1 LPEIIAGD
9 IKTHFMTTVS
19 CIITS
24 FNNSLYINEAVE
36 SVLSQTRVP
45 DEIIVADDASTDG
58 SRDIIRSIAATNKLI
73 KPVFREKNLGV
84 AANRD
89 LAISDASSDF
99 ITTLDGD
106 DFYYPAKIEKEIM
119 ALDGHAGTITYSDY
133 NRVENDGAVNRLID
147 LGAFSRLGH
156 RERIR
161 HLLFFPMPV
170 PRDML
175 IPKNVYEAAG
185 RFAHGLK
192 TYEDWD
198 LKLRL
203 AALDSH
209 WVHSGTTGVAYRKN
223 KKGLSTRKKQERL
236 FTHLQIISGN
246 SDWLIKE
253 LGQEAVGKA
262 LIKIVGRD
270 IGYRKIILS
279 RKKRFD
285 PFGFRSNE
293 TIK

>member
-1 LPEIIAGD
+1 MA
-9 IKTHFMTTVS
+9 TVS

-24 FNNSLYINEAVE
+24 FNNSPYINEAVE

-58 SRDIIRSIAATNKLI
+58 SRDIIRSIAANNKLI

-89 LAISDASSDF
+89 LAISDAKSDF

-106 DFYYPAKIEKEIM
+106 DYYYPSKIEKEIL
-119 ALDGHAGTITYSDY
+119 ALDGHANTITYSDY
-133 NRVENDGAVNRLID
+133 NRVNNDGAVNRLID
-147 LGAFSRLGH
+147 LNAFSRLNH
-156 RERIR
+156 KERIW

-175 IPKNVYEAAG
+175 LSKIIYEAAG
-185 RFAHGLK
+185 RFTHSLN
-192 TYEDWD
+192 TFEDWD

-203 AALDSH
+203 ASLDTK
-209 WVHSGTTGVAYRKN
+209 WVHSGTIGVAYRKN
-223 KKGLSTRKKQERL
+223 IKGLSTRKKQERL
-236 FTHLQIISGN
+236 FAHLEIISEN

-253 LGQEAVGKA
+253 LGQDAVGKA
-262 LIKIVGRD
+262 FIKIVARD
-270 IGYRKIILS
+270 IGYRKITLS

-285 PFGFRSNE
+285 PFGFLSSE
-293 TIK
+293 KII

>member
-1 LPEIIAGD
+1 MA
-9 IKTHFMTTVS
+9 TVS

-24 FNNSLYINEAVE
+24 FNNSPYINEAVE

-58 SRDIIRSIAATNKLI
+58 SREIIRSLAANHKLI

-89 LAISDASSDF
+89 LAIIDARCDF

-106 DFYYPAKIEKEIM
+106 DFLYPAKIEKELL
-119 ALDGHAGTITYSDY
+119 ALGGQSNTITYSDY
-133 NRVENDGAVNRLID
+133 NRVKNDGTFNRLCD
-147 LGAFSRLGH
+147 LSRFSRLN
-156 RERIR
+156 RKERIR
-161 HLLFFPMPV
+161 HFMFFRMPM

-185 RFAHGLK
+185 KFNHSLN

-203 AALDSH
+203 ASLHSQ
-209 WVHSGTTGVAYRKN
+209 WVHSGTVGVAYRKN
-223 KKGLSTRKKQERL
+223 IKGLSTSKKQERL
-236 FTHLQIISGN
+236 IAHLEIISAN

-253 LGQEAVGKA
+253 LGQDVVGKA
-262 LIKIVGRD
+262 LIKIVARD
-270 IGYRKIILS
+270 IGYRKITLS

-285 PFGFRSNE
+285 PFAFLSND
-293 TIK
+293 KLQ

>member
-1 LPEIIAGD
+1 
-9 IKTHFMTTVS
+9 MTSIS

-45 DEIIVADDASTDG
+45 DEIIIADDASTDD
-58 SRDIIRSIAATNKLI
+58 SRDIIRSIATNNKLV

-89 LAISDASSDF
+89 LAIRAARHGL

-106 DFYYPAKIEKEIM
+106 DFFYPSKIEKEIL
-119 ALDGHAGTITYSDY
+119 ALSNQTNTITYSDY
-133 NRVENDGAVNRLID
+133 NIVENDGTYNRLED
-147 LGAFSRLGH
+147 LNAFSRLNH
-156 RERIR
+156 KERIR
-161 HLLFFPMPV
+161 HLLFRITPL

-175 IPKNVYEAAG
+175 IPKTVYEAAG
-185 RFAHGLK
+185 RFTHNLN

-203 AALDSH
+203 AALDSK
-209 WVHSGTTGVAYRKN
+209 WVHSGTTGMAYRKN
-223 KKGLSTRKKQERL
+223 KTGLSTSKKQERL
-236 FTHLQIISGN
+236 STHLEIISRN
-246 SDWLIKE
+246 SDWLTRE
-253 LGQEAVGKA
+253 LGQDAVGKA
-262 LIKIVGRD
+262 LIKIVARD
-270 IGYRKIILS
+270 IGYRKITLS

-285 PFGFRSNE
+285 PFGFLSNE
-293 TIK
+293 KIK

>member
-1 LPEIIAGD
+1 LPEIIDGD
-9 IKTHFMTTVS
+9 IKTHFMATVS

-58 SRDIIRSIAATNKLI
+58 SRDIIRSIAANNKLVT
-73 KPVFREKNLGV
+73 PVFREKNLGV

-89 LAISDASSDF
+89 LAISGASSDF

-106 DFYYPAKIEKEIM
+106 DFYYPAKIEKELM
-119 ALDGHAGTITYSDY
+119 ALDGRAGTISYSDY
-133 NRVENDGAVNRLID
+133 HRVENDGAVNRLID
-147 LGAFSRLGH
+147 LDAFSRLNH
-156 RERIR
+156 RERIG
-161 HLLFFPMPV
+161 HLLCFPMPV

-175 IPKNVYEAAG
+175 IPKNVYDAAG
-185 RFAHGLK
+185 RFTHGLD

-203 AALDSH
+203 ASLDCN
-209 WVHSGTTGVAYRKN
+209 WVHSGTIGMAYRKN
-223 KKGLSTRKKQERL
+223 KKGLSTGRKQERL
-236 FTHLQIISGN
+236 CTHLQIISGN
-246 SDWLIKE
+246 SGWLINE

-262 LIKIVGRD
+262 LIKIIGRD
-270 IGYRKIILS
+270 IGYRKITLS
-279 RKKRFD
+279 RKKRFN
-285 PFGFRSNE
+285 PFGFLSNE

>member
-1 LPEIIAGD
+1 MA
-9 IKTHFMTTVS
+9 TVS

-24 FNNSLYINEAVE
+24 FNNSPYINEAVE

-58 SRDIIRSIAATNKLI
+58 SGDIIRSLAASHQLI
-73 KPVFREKNLGV
+73 KPVFREQNLGV

-89 LAISDASSDF
+89 LAIRDTRCDF

-106 DFYYPAKIEKEIM
+106 DFFYPAKIEKEM
-119 ALDGHAGTITYSDY
+119 RATGGRADRITYSDY
-133 NRVENDGAVNRLID
+133 NRVKNDGSFNRLCD
-147 LGAFSRLGH
+147 LYKFSRLN
-156 RERIR
+156 RKERIR
-161 HLLFFPMPV
+161 HLMFFRMPM

-175 IPKNVYEAAG
+175 IPKHVYEAAG
-185 RFAHGLK
+185 RFTHSLT

-203 AALDSH
+203 ASLDSQ
-209 WVHSGTTGVAYRKN
+209 WVHSGTVGVAYRKN
-223 KKGLSTRKKQERL
+223 LTGLSTSKKQERL
-236 FTHLQIISGN
+236 VAHLEIISAN

-253 LGQEAVGKA
+253 LGQDAVGKA
-262 LIKIVGRD
+262 LIKIVARD
-270 IGYRKIILS
+270 IGYRKITLS

-285 PFGFRSNE
+285 PFALLSNDKL
-293 TIK
+293 T